1 MKSIKTEKEQLL
13 NDPQRI
19 AIVSN
24 LCTHMSER
32 TTIIIDVMENEFT
45 NSITIIIEY
54 INNEDNY

>member
-1 MKSIKTEKEQLL
+1 MRSIKTEKEQLL

-24 LCTHMSER
+24 LSAHISER
-32 TTIIIDVMENEFT
+32 TTIIIDVMENELT

-54 INNEDNY
+54 INDEDNY